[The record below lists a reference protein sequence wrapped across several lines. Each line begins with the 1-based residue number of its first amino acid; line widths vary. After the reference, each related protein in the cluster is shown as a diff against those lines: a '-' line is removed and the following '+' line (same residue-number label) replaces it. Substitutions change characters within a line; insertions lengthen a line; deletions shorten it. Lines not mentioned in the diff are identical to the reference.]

1 MLFAGGWVTDAR
13 CVSRCGNDRHHGA
26 MRMIRPVIAYLI
38 NQYPK
43 VSHSFIRREILALER
58 QGFVVHRWAS
68 RGLDADCTDPS
79 DLIERTRT
87 RYLLA
92 SGPLGLLAA
101 LLSTVLTRPKAFLST
116 VKLALRCSRG
126 SDRPW
131 PVHLAY
137 LAQACVALKW
147 AREDGVTHVH
157 AHFGTNPTEVAMLLT
172 ALGGPP
178 VSFTV
183 HGPEEFDKPQSLHLQ
198 RKIQHSAFVVAI
210 SSYGRS
216 QIYRWAA
223 LADWPKVKVVHCALD
238 AQFTDR
244 VLQPATHLPRLVCVG
259 RLCEQKGQL
268 LLIHALQLLLK
279 QGVACELVLAGD
291 GEMRAEIEALIREG
305 GLTERVRITGWIGG
319 EQVAHELQA
328 ARALVLPSFAEGLP
342 VVLMEAMSL
351 GRPVISTFVA
361 GIPELVR
368 PGENGWL
375 VPAGD
380 VGALADAM
388 RACLEATTEQLNAM
402 GAAGRERVLQ
412 RHCAD
417 VEAAKLAAW
426 FQPPASSAD
435 QRCMFSLTNQ
445 RP

>member
-1 MLFAGGWVTDAR
+1 MT
-13 CVSRCGNDRHHGA
+13 
-26 MRMIRPVIAYLI
+26 RPAVAYLV

-58 QGFVVHRWAS
+58 LGLVVHRWAS
-68 RGLDADCTDPS
+68 RGWDADCPDPA
-79 DLIERTRT
+79 DLAEQRRT

-92 SGPLGLLAA
+92 AGRLSLVTA
-101 LLSTVLTRPKAFLST
+101 LLGTLLTNPKAFIFSAR
-116 VKLALRCSRG
+116 LAWQCSRG

-131 PVHLAY
+131 PVHLVY

-147 AREDGVTHVH
+147 AREVGVTHVH

-178 VSFTV
+178 FSFTV

-198 RKIQHSAFVVAI
+198 RKIQRSAFVVAI

-223 LADWPKVKVVHCALD
+223 LADWPKVQVVHCALD

-244 VLQPATHLPRLVCVG
+244 PLQPATHLPRLVCVG

-268 LLIHALQLLLK
+268 LLIQAVQLLLK

-305 GLTERVRITGWIGG
+305 GLTERVRITGWSSG
-319 EQVAHELQA
+319 EQVARELQT

-342 VVLMEAMSL
+342 VVIMEAMAL
-351 GRPVISTFVA
+351 GRPIISTFVA

-380 VGALADAM
+380 IEALAGAM
-388 RACLEATTEQLNAM
+388 RACLEAAPDRLNAM
-402 GAAGRERVLQ
+402 GAAGRERVLLH
-412 RHCAD
+412 HCAD

-426 FQPPASSAD
+426 FQQSAASAD
-435 QRCMFSLTNQ
+435 KPAMSYTPGQPR
-445 RP
+445 